1 MDFRDGFDWMLVGFC
16 IWVTGA
22 ITIPI
27 LKLFNVIKLNWW
39 FCLSPLILFL
49 VLIVISYALL
59 MIEFKSL
66 AEEFGFE

>member
-1 MDFRDGFDWMLVGFC
+1 MDGLEWTIIGFFVWLIGS
-16 IWVTGA
+16 IGL
-22 ITIPI
+22 PI